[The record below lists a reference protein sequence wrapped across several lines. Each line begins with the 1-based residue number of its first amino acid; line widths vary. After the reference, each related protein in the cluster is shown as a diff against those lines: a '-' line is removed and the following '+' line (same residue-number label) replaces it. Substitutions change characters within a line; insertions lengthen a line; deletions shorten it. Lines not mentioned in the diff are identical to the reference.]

1 MDSTSGF
8 LVGVYNTH
16 TPLVPHTHNT
26 HTSPTIHPPHTPAHT
41 HIHIHTPAHTT
52 QFNAI
57 VLSYELKYKFINLLY
72 LIWSFIL
79 ELIDDIL

>member
-1 MDSTSGF
+1 MFGRGPSKESEKGRRTRVFPGR
-8 LVGVYNTH
+8 
-16 TPLVPHTHNT
+16 PLGSLGSILCSDTQ
-26 HTSPTIHPPHTPAHT
+26 AHT